1 MQVCVCVYL
10 YVSISVF
17 VYTFLRKTLS
27 STFIRVGVVRISNQP
42 RLYFFPILILV
53 YGHKVK
59 GRVKGYSKLG
69 KLKPT
74 FLFPSFFIISLGV
87 YIISRISIE
96 RGLLINNSDYTR

>member
-1 MQVCVCVYL
+1 M
-10 YVSISVF
+10 F

-27 STFIRVGVVRISNQP
+27 STFIRVGVGRISNQP

-59 GRVKGYSKLG
+59 RRVKGYSKLG

-74 FLFPSFFIISLGV
+74 FLFPSFFIIIIFPDKV
-87 YIISRISIE
+87 YIISRISLE
-96 RGLLINNSDYTR
+96 GGLLINSDYTIKKTSAILRCCEG